1 MDVNGKLV
9 QINVD
14 IDIVTARQEGRT
26 LASQLGFSS
35 SEQVFIAT
43 AISEAARNILQY
55 AGKGTIA
62 LSALEEG
69 TRKGILIVAQ
79 DTGPGIPDIEQ
90 ALIDGYSSS
99 GGLGLG
105 LSGMKRLMSELEI
118 VSAVDKGTT
127 LIMKKWVL

>member
-1 MDVNGKLV
+1 MDVNGRIV

-14 IDIVTARQEGRT
+14 IDIVTARQEGRA
-26 LASQLGFSS
+26 LAAQLGFSS

-62 LSALEEG
+62 LCILDEG
-69 TRKGILIVAQ
+69 NKSGILIVAQ
-79 DTGPGIPDIEQ
+79 DSGPGILNIEK

-105 LSGMKRLMSELEI
+105 LAGMKRLMSELEI
-118 VSAVDKGTT
+118 ISEIDKGTT